1 MELKDIKNLVSFLGL
16 NTYWAII
23 AVLLLVCLF
32 NYDKLKIVITDLWC
46 LLARTIGWGK
56 RIATKRKL
64 EDTCRKS
71 FTSIT
76 QEVPELEL
84 PLLKIN
90 WVAKDEENIVIND
103 GEAIVFLKFNPDN
116 TQNIINIT
124 SAYVKETVL
133 TVSKTYMPSQIR
145 EAIDYTV
152 IKKCL
157 NEIQTNRYAL
167 SHFIKNNH
175 EVIKQS
181 QTEIDKIGNID
192 DAGLMSRILF
202 REYFEWGNRIA
213 GRNIDEKYQKEASG
227 FLDFLYNITS
237 RGYDDNTQLQYI
249 SENIKVGVLL
259 VAKIETF
266 AEKGEQPYVRR
277 IREGFAK
284 GIRTFYLLA
293 RNEKL
298 DIVHE
303 VYCKLIQSGN
313 YELLNGPKE
322 YRDSLGRDNIC
333 YCVEINSNGDMAKT
347 YSHIN
352 NAIEAKDVI
361 EAVITSVHTNEL
373 LCLIN
378 TIEVRIPREKISDV
392 KDLKLYQYFKSGNTI
407 EFIPEEIDSK
417 GVIIGSILETNS
429 NPQKMVN
436 NKFSVGSNIVA
447 IVDNPEDDF
456 VWFRVK
462 DSDMRAIAFRKNLT
476 YSHYV
481 FLHHLF
487 PIGTEH
493 SFIIDDI
500 DYISNKLYLKL
511 SNLVDPWDNIEFK
524 IGQEVVCKVMQKK
537 DNCIITEIKDGVK
550 AILPYTETSW
560 FDSEI
565 NLAKRLKINDN
576 FAARIKSINVGER
589 IVILMTKSQESPYD
603 MYYNILDQYDY
614 KVEVKI
620 IFSDSHGVYGLIE
633 DKYRV
638 FIPQSET
645 HIGDNYH
652 KYKVGK
658 YDKVFIKSVSS
669 DRRSFIGSYKP
680 FIEHPMQWFS
690 ENYQPGI
697 ILSKLSPTSICD
709 KCILF
714 NIKCHNHKSVMG
726 LLPISEVTNLCY
738 LDSLE
743 PLYKTGRTFPLV
755 ITEID
760 MNHCVVVLS
769 LKNLLNKNKER
780 IHKLD
785 YTKNYNAYVV
795 KSETHRCVIII
806 ENIWIE
812 GILTESRKFVGGE
825 KIIVRPVSLR
835 DIPEFIEEQ
844 E

>member
-1 MELKDIKNLVSFLGL
+1 MELKDIKDLVSFLGL

-23 AVLLLVCLF
+23 AALLLVCLF
-32 NYDKLKIVITDLWC
+32 NYDKLKIVITDFWC
-46 LLARTIGWGK
+46 LLARTIGCGK

-90 WVAKDEENIVIND
+90 WIAKDEENVVIND

-202 REYFEWGNRIA
+202 REYFEWGNRIV

-298 DIVHE
+298 DIVHD
-303 VYCKLIQSGN
+303 VYCKLVDSGN

-322 YRDSLGRDNIC
+322 YKDSLGRVNIC
-333 YCVEINSNGDMAKT
+333 YCIEINSNGDMART

-352 NAIEAKDVI
+352 NAIEAKDVV
-361 EAVITSVHTNEL
+361 EAVISSVYTNEL

-392 KDLKLYQYFKSGNTI
+392 TDLKLHQYFKSGNTI
-407 EFIPEEIDSK
+407 EFIPEEIDAK

-476 YSHYV
+476 YSHYA

-511 SNLVDPWDNIEFK
+511 SYLVDPWDNIEFNT
-524 IGQEVVCKVMQKK
+524 GQEVVCKVMQKK

-560 FDSEI
+560 FESEI

-576 FAARIKSINVGER
+576 FSARIKSINVGER

-620 IFSDSHGVYGLIE
+620 NFSDSHGVYGLID

-638 FIPQSET
+638 FIPQSEI

-652 KYKVGK
+652 KYKIGR
-658 YDKVFIKSVSS
+658 YDRVYIKSVSS

-680 FIEHPMQWFS
+680 FIEHPMQWFN

-697 ILSKLSPTSICD
+697 ILSKLSPSSISD
-709 KCILF
+709 KCVLF
-714 NIKCHNHKSVMG
+714 NIKCNNRKSVVG
-726 LLPISEVTNLCY
+726 VLPISEITNLCY

-743 PLYKTGRTFPLV
+743 QLYKTGRTFPLV
-755 ITEID
+755 ITDID
-760 MNHCVVVLS
+760 MNKCVVVLS
-769 LKNLLNKNKER
+769 LKSLLQKNKDR
-780 IHKLD
+780 IHNLD
-785 YTKNYNAYVV
+785 YTKNYKAYVV

-806 ENIWIE
+806 ENVWIE
-812 GILTESRKFVGGE
+812 GILTESRKFTGGE

-835 DIPEFIEEQ
+835 DTPEFIEEQ